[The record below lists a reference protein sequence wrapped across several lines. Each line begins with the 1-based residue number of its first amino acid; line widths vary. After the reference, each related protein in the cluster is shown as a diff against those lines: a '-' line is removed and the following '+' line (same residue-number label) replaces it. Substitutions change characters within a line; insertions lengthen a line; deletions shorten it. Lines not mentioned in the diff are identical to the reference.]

1 MASLGLPAPLLCILL
16 WVSVAPQRSDMHLA
30 YVKHDSF
37 FYYSCS
43 QEPPACSEASLDAC
57 CCRDITLPT
66 LRRPPAAP
74 YSSPVFH
81 MRRLTVWYTSPWN
94 AARLLNNSAVLHLTL
109 MDCGAGGREESGTPP
124 LEGHFAVQHLERLS
138 VIDFP
143 HMPQTKMESESDNDL
158 HFDADR
164 WRWRAAAQ
172 VQDIF
177 LGRELGAAFHEQAR
191 LGVIHGSVLR
201 GGGAGVK
208 VYTVQTHIDS
218 DGTMPFPDLQLPK
231 LPETSVIYVSFVY
244 RREKHEE

>member
-1 MASLGLPAPLLCILL
+1 MASPAPLLCILL
-16 WVSVAPQRSDMHLA
+16 WASVAPQRSDVRLA
-30 YVKHDSF
+30 YVTHDSV
-37 FYYSCS
+37 FYYSCG

-57 CCRDITLPT
+57 CCRDVTLPS

-74 YSSPVFH
+74 YPSPVLH
-81 MRRLTVWYTSPWN
+81 MKRLTVWYTSPRN
-94 AARLLNNSAVLHLTL
+94 AARLLNNSAVSHLTL
-109 MDCGAGGREESGTPP
+109 MDCGGGGGEDSGPP
-124 LEGHFAVQHLERLS
+124 PFEGHFAVQHLEQLS

-143 HMPQTKMESESDNDL
+143 QTPRTKMESESDNEL
-158 HFDADR
+158 LFDADR

-177 LGRELGAAFHEQAR
+177 LGRELGAEFHEQAR

-201 GGGAGVK
+201 GDGGAAGVK
-208 VYTVQTHIDS
+208 VYTVQTQIDA

-244 RREKHEE
+244 RREKREE